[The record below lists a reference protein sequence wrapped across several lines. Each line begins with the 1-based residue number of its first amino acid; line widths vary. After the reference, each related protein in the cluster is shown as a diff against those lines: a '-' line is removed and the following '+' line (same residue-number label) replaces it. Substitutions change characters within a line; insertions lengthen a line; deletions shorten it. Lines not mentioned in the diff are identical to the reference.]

1 LSRKRRVEEAMM
13 QAPETGE
20 KFMAIL
26 LWAQSSSCT
35 CPSCEYFRELADRL
49 ISKHV
54 GGVKKVGGR
63 KDQV

>member
-1 LSRKRRVEEAMM
+1 MSKKRRVEEAMM

-20 KFMAIL
+20 KFMALL

-35 CPSCEYFRELADRL
+35 CPSCEYFRDFANRL

-54 GGVKKVGGR
+54 GSVKKVGGG
-63 KDQV
+63 KG

>member
-1 LSRKRRVEEAMM
+1 LSKKRRVEEAMM

-35 CPSCEYFRELADRL
+35 CPSCEYFRDLAGRL

-54 GGVKKVGGR
+54 GGVKKVGGG
-63 KDQV
+63 KG